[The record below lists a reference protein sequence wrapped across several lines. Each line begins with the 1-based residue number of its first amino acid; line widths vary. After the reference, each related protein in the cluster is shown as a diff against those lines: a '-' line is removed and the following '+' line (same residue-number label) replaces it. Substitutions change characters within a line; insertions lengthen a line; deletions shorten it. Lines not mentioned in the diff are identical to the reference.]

1 METSK
6 KKIDIL
12 EHIIAAVAGAYYNI
26 NLTRNLVPGQMYQA
40 VDGKEYNVNEMTGLP
55 ADAKFSE
62 VIDYWGKRLSE
73 KEKEA
78 YYVFFDIPVLLKHYE
93 KGETH
98 VTHTYW
104 TQTIRQRPML
114 AEHHIVMYEDEENG
128 DILAI
133 SYIRDITEEF
143 HENAVKI

>member
-26 NLTRNLVPGQMYQA
+26 NLTRNLVPGQMYQV

-78 YYVFFDIPVLLKHYE
+78 YYAFFGYS
-93 KGETH
+93 GASET
-98 VTHTYW
+98 
-104 TQTIRQRPML
+104 L
-114 AEHHIVMYEDEENG
+114 
-128 DILAI
+128 
-133 SYIRDITEEF
+133 
-143 HENAVKI
+143 

>member
-1 METSK
+1 MIETVRLYIRWTVSFLLHFIRK
-6 KKIDIL
+6 KFLETDIRDREMRLRGKLLWRHQKKIDIL

-26 NLTRNLVPGQMYQA
+26 NLTRNLVPGQMYQV

-78 YYVFFDIPVLLKHYE
+78 YYAFLIF
-93 KGETH
+93 
-98 VTHTYW
+98 
-104 TQTIRQRPML
+104 RC
-114 AEHHIVMYEDEENG
+114 
-128 DILAI
+128 
-133 SYIRDITEEF
+133 F
-143 HENAVKI
+143 